1 MNKKNVIIFYLYSF
15 FLGFYI
21 ANGTTVLFERA
32 LGFSYSRVFTL
43 GAVYM
48 LMFVLFNIPAGAL
61 ADIIGR
67 KKVLLLGS
75 GALILAAIATGVSNN
90 FIEVFFSFFLWS
102 FGFSLLTGADEALL
116 YDSLNSEEA
125 YSKAWGRSSF
135 YRLIGM
141 ALAGVLGPF
150 LFAKNF
156 RYPYLFSALPF
167 FAAGVAILFF
177 SERSK
182 KEKLTIRHHLH
193 QTYKGIKIAFTNK
206 NVFWAIGF
214 LSLVFGAMYTF
225 INSYQPYLQ
234 QIGFSVKT
242 FSVIL
247 PMMFVIQALAGPI
260 SGKIFSK
267 NTENKIFTAG
277 FLLTAASF
285 VILGLFNNKL
295 NLLTLLVYSF
305 VLGLLQPVIS
315 TYTNRFVSAN
325 FRATVVSVQ
334 SMVATV
340 AAALLLFLFGYLSDR
355 LGLSRLLIMLGGIT
369 LVFGSVLLLIK
380 PKAQGE

>member
-1 MNKKNVIIFYLYSF
+1 MNKKNLIIFYLYSF

-67 KKVLLLGS
+67 KKVILLGC
-75 GALILAAIATGVSNN
+75 GALMLAAIATGASNN
-90 FIEVFFSFFLWS
+90 FTEVFLSFFLWS

-116 YDSLNSEEA
+116 YDSLNSEEI
-125 YSKAWGRSSF
+125 YSKTWGKSGF

-156 RYPYLFSALPF
+156 RYPYLYSALPF
-167 FAAGVAILFF
+167 LAAGVVILLF
-177 SERSK
+177 SEK
-182 KEKLTIRHHLH
+182 AAKEKFTIKHHLS
-193 QTYKGIKIAFTNK
+193 QTYEGIKIAFGNK
-206 NVFWAIGF
+206 NIFWAIGF

-247 PMMFVIQALAGPI
+247 PMMFVIQALGGAI

-267 NTENKIFTAG
+267 NSENKIFTAG
-277 FLLTAASF
+277 FLLTAISF
-285 VILGLFNNKL
+285 AILGLLNSKL

-305 VLGLLQPVIS
+305 VLGVLQPVIS
-315 TYTNRFVSAN
+315 TYTNRYASAN

-340 AAALLLFLFGYLSDR
+340 FAAFLLFLFGFFSDR
-355 LGLSRLLIMLGGIT
+355 LGLNK
-369 LVFGSVLLLIK
+369 LLLMLAVIVAVSGTMLMLFK
-380 PKAQGE
+380 PKAE